1 MEILGKLPAK
11 MLSGCRVGCL
21 EKSLF
26 SKGFSTLTTKTT
38 YNYKKNR
45 IRIAELCVEI

>member
-1 MEILGKLPAK
+1 MEIQSKLLAK
-11 MLSGCRVGCL
+11 MLSGCRLGCL

-26 SKGFSTLTTKTT
+26 FKGLPKLTTKTT

-45 IRIAELCVEI
+45 IIVTGLGIGI